1 MTYRQ
6 LLLLAFIT
14 NGLSGIGAKAVG
26 PLGLSAHIPLVLA
39 SMYFVGA
46 LACLAVMC
54 AGRSRFQRR
63 SVAVGLLGAA
73 GSVAGSGCLILSASL
88 IPGYIAFP
96 ISSGGT
102 LMLVALIGRLAF
114 REKIGAYGILGIAS
128 GAAGIAL
135 LSSA

>member
-6 LLLLAFIT
+6 FLLLAFVA

-26 PLGLSAHIPLVLA
+26 QFGLTSHIPLVLA
-39 SMYFVGA
+39 SMYVVGA
-46 LACLAVMC
+46 LLCLAMLC
-54 AGRSRFQRR
+54 IRQTPLQPRSA
-63 SVAVGLLGAA
+63 VVGLLGAA

-88 IPGYIAFP
+88 IPGYVAFP

-102 LMLVALIGRLAF
+102 LILVALIGRLAF
-114 REKIGAYGILGIAS
+114 REKIGVYGILGIVS

-135 LSSA
+135 LSSV